1 VGDKLLVHSI
11 LVPTIARAHL
21 FFGLLNCGLLSW
33 LNWIT
38 VVLCISCFD
47 DSVLPAGFLKLGN
60 IDVGAVSTLA
70 GGMPG
75 PVIYT
80 LTGLIL
86 ILSIRPTLNLISSS
100 QMMNTS
106 FDSFHLVNTYGAFGS
121 ITRTRYE
128 VIVEGTEEK
137 EVTPSTQWKEY
148 GFKGKPGFVDRLPP
162 VISPCII

>member
-75 PVIYT
+75 
-80 LTGLIL
+80 
-86 ILSIRPTLNLISSS
+86 
-100 QMMNTS
+100 
-106 FDSFHLVNTYGAFGS
+106 
-121 ITRTRYE
+121 
-128 VIVEGTEEK
+128 
-137 EVTPSTQWKEY
+137 VTA
-148 GFKGKPGFVDRLPP
+148 RA
-162 VISPCII
+162 CH